1 MTREIPPAQL
11 PDWPRL
17 LERPL
22 AAAYLG
28 ISVGTFD
35 TLAISPVRV
44 RSRVLYDRHVL
55 DRYADQLA
63 SEAGTPDDDAR
74 WLDRLPSRGAM

>member
-1 MTREIPPAQL
+1 MTRKIPPAEL

-44 RSRVLYDRHVL
+44 RSRVLYDRQVL
-55 DRYADQLA
+55 DRYADQLVGM
-63 SEAGTPDDDAR
+63 AGALDDDAR
-74 WLDRLPSRGAM
+74 WLDRLPSTGAM